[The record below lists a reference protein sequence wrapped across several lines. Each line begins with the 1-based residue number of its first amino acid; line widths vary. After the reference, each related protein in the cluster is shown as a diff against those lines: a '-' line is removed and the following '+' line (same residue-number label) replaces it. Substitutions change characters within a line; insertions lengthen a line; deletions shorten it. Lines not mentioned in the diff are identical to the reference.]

1 VNFPA
6 IALLF
11 AIIAMMA
18 FIYPS
23 RPSVIFQEKP
33 QQTKAVSPFP
43 ENIAKIFENSCF
55 DCHSDASSN
64 EKALAKMNLSK
75 WNDLSAAKKVGKLQD
90 IEDILKKGDMPP
102 AKYVDRYPDHA
113 PSQEQKDII
122 IKWAETESDK
132 LMGN

>member
-1 VNFPA
+1 
-6 IALLF
+6 
-11 AIIAMMA
+11 
-18 FIYPS
+18 
-23 RPSVIFQEKP
+23 
-33 QQTKAVSPFP
+33 
-43 ENIAKIFENSCF
+43 
-55 DCHSDASSN
+55 
-64 EKALAKMNLSK
+64 MNLSK